1 MTDQLLKVVMDHLHD
16 LTHVQDRQFQPQA
29 VEMILPPI
37 MVVVWND
44 SVNGPQFGV
53 VWRAVCDEFIVQ
65 LLRGDSPGL
74 ESDQPAN
81 DAMQEVKHSGVNIE
95 DQTYIGVGENKMLK
109 AVLAMS

>member
-1 MTDQLLKVVMDHLHD
+1 
-16 LTHVQDRQFQPQA
+16 
-29 VEMILPPI
+29 
-37 MVVVWND
+37 
-44 SVNGPQFGV
+44 
-53 VWRAVCDEFIVQ
+53 
-65 LLRGDSPGL
+65 L